1 MSVKLIASDLDGT
14 LLTDDKKISEMT
26 RQMIFQAAGQGIQ
39 IVPATGRAFSS
50 VPKEV
55 LALPGVEYV
64 ITSNGAAIYS
74 ISQGKRIYSCPLEA
88 ASVEEILAMDEIALM
103 DKIPPM
109 DGRTIKDGTAPMAEE
124 HAISC
129 EVLDGSTETDDGKT
143 QKAHSTLATTL
154 TIEGFIDGVPYSEA
168 SYLEN
173 PAKYGATGF
182 GIGYVKR
189 TRTPVRDIRSFL
201 REHKSE
207 LDSLSVV
214 SADYSLLA
222 HCKEVMEKTV
232 PFIQTTSSVPHLL
245 EIVHARSGKGNTL
258 SYLLDA
264 LGIAPE
270 EAAAFGDAYNDLDM
284 IRLVKYGIA
293 VGNAVE
299 ACKSAAYLVT
309 ASNEEDGVARALR
322 QII

>member
-26 RQMIFQAAGQGIQ
+26 RQMISLAAGQGIQ

-50 VPKEV
+50 VPEEV

-74 ISQGKRIYSCPLEA
+74 VSQGKRIYSCPLEA
-88 ASVEEILAMDEIALM
+88 ASVEEILTMDELVRM
-103 DKIPPM
+103 DKITLM
-109 DGRTIKDGTAPMAEE
+109 DGRTSKDGIASMAGGQMY
-124 HAISC
+124 SC
-129 EVLDGSTETDDGKT
+129 EALDGLIETDDGKT
-143 QKAHSTLATTL
+143 QNRYSAL

-173 PAKYGATGF
+173 PGKYGATGF

-189 TRTPVRDIRSFL
+189 TRTPVQDIRSFL

-222 HCKEVMEKTV
+222 HCKEVMEKTI

-258 SYLLDA
+258 SYLLDE

-284 IRLVKYGIA
+284 ICLVKYGIA

-299 ACKSAAYLVT
+299 TCKSAAYLVT
-309 ASNEEDGVARALR
+309 DSNEEDGVAKAIR

>member
-26 RQMIFQAAGQGIQ
+26 RQMISLAAAHGIQ
-39 IVPATGRAFSS
+39 IVPATGRAYSS
-50 VPKEV
+50 VPEEV

-74 ISQGKRIYSCPLEA
+74 VSQGKRIYSCPLEA
-88 ASVEEILAMDEIALM
+88 VSVEGILAMDEIALM
-103 DKIPPM
+103 DRVSLM
-109 DGRTIKDGTAPMAEE
+109 DRMTPRDRTLPMAEGN
-124 HAISC
+124 AFSC
-129 EVLDGSTETDDGKT
+129 EALEDSAETGDGKT
-143 QKAHSTLATTL
+143 QSMHSAL

-182 GIGYVKR
+182 GIGYVRR
-189 TRTPVRDIRSFL
+189 TRTPVQDIRSFL
-201 REHKSE
+201 REHKDE

-245 EIVHARSGKGNTL
+245 EIVHSRSGKGNTL
-258 SYLLDA
+258 SHLLDMM
-264 LGIAPE
+264 GITPE

-299 ACKSAAYLVT
+299 ACKTAAYLVT
-309 ASNEEDGVARALR
+309 GSNEDDGVAKAIR
-322 QII
+322 QMI

>member
-14 LLTDDKKISEMT
+14 LLTDDKKISEKT
-26 RQMIFQAAGQGIQ
+26 RRMISLAAAKGIQ

-50 VPKEV
+50 VPEEV

-64 ITSNGAAIYS
+64 ITSNGAAVYS
-74 ISQGKRIYSCPLEA
+74 VSQGKRIYSCPLEA
-88 ASVEEILAMDEIALM
+88 VSVEKILEMDETVSQENQAAR
-103 DKIPPM
+103 P
-109 DGRTIKDGTAPMAEE
+109 
-124 HAISC
+124 
-129 EVLDGSTETDDGKT
+129 V
-143 QKAHSTLATTL
+143 L
-154 TIEGFIDGVPYSEA
+154 TIEGFIDGVPYSDVG
-168 SYLEN
+168 YLEN
-173 PAKYGATGF
+173 PGKYGATGF

-189 TRTPVRDIRSFL
+189 TRTPVQDIRSFL
-201 REHKSE
+201 WEHKGE

-222 HCKEVMEKTV
+222 RCKEVMEKNI
-232 PFIQTTSSVPHLL
+232 PLIQTTSSVPHLL

-258 SYLLDA
+258 SYLLDT

-309 ASNEEDGVARALR
+309 GSNEEDGVAEAIQRILSDKQTEHIFYLPYTVR
-322 QII
+322 